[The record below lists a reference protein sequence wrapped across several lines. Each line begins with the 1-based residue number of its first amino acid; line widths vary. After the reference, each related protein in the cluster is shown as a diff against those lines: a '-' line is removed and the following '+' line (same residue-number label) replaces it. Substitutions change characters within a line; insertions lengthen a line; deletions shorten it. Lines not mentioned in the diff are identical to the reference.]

1 MANYSLHLRFLAQI
15 HKKTLMRELYIW
27 RNNSSIKS
35 KEIKDCKLIANKN
48 IENLKTSLSK
58 INFSAKNKISTI
70 FESAYERSPSPT
82 GNVFEELKS
91 SLNLKVMKI
100 DKSKGNASGKLT
112 PSHRLEKSESIQVIR
127 IGNESD
133 RKIDCVLSPASKKVN
148 KNATLNK
155 YHSEKTKLGF
165 GNKSQVKKPFSR
177 PN

>member
-27 RNNSSIKS
+27 RHNSSIKS

-48 IENLKTSLSK
+48 IENLKNSLSK

-70 FESAYERSPSPT
+70 FEDAYERSPSPT

-100 DKSKGNASGKLT
+100 DKGKGSASGKLT
-112 PSHRLEKSESIQVIR
+112 PSSRLEKSESIQVVR
-127 IGNESD
+127 LDPESE
-133 RKIDCVLSPASKKVN
+133 RKIDSVISPILKKTPKSAAVS
-148 KNATLNK
+148 K
-155 YHSEKTKLGF
+155 YHTDRSRLVS
-165 GNKSQVKKPFSR
+165 GNKGQVKKPFSR